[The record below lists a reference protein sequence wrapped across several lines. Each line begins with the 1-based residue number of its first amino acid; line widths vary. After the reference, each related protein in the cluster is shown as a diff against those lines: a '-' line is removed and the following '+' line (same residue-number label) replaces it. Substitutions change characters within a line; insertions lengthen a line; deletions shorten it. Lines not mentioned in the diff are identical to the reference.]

1 MKMLISVAQDLRV
14 IIIKFADRLHNM
26 KTIKYMTPIK
36 RHRIAKETRD
46 VYIPLAHRLGM
57 STVKSQLEDLV
68 FQTLNPVGYKQIDS
82 KIKSTNRYRE
92 AIIKK
97 VVKPLEEEISKY
109 GIRIN
114 IYGRAKSYSSIYGKI
129 ISRNKRFDE
138 IYDLYAI
145 RIIVDKIENCYL
157 ALGIVHSIYTPMQDR
172 FKDFIAN
179 PKSNGYQSVHT
190 TIFGP
195 SAKKIEI
202 QIRTKS
208 MEETAE
214 IGIAAHWIYKNGK
227 IKNR

>member
-1 MKMLISVAQDLRV
+1 
-14 IIIKFADRLHNM
+14 
-26 KTIKYMTPIK
+26 MTLK
-36 RHRIAKETRD
+36 
-46 VYIPLAHRLGM
+46 
-57 STVKSQLEDLV
+57 
-68 FQTLNPVGYKQIDS
+68 LNPPIDTEKQLL
-82 KIKSTNRYRE
+82 
-92 AIIKK
+92 KK

-195 SAKKIEI
+195 NAKKIEI

-208 MEETAE
+208 MEETTE
-214 IGIAAHWIYKNGK
+214 IGIAANWIYKNGK
-227 IKNR
+227 TSKNR